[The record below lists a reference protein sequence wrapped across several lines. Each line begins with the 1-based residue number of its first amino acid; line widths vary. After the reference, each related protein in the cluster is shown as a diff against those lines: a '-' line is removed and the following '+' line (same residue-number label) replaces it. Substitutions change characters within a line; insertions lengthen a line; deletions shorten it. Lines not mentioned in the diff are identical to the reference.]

1 MGKLTE
7 CKWGQT
13 VLLHD
18 DLDSLQM
25 LIISKGFD
33 GLRVSLTLL
42 RSV

>member
-1 MGKLTE
+1 MGKPTE

-13 VLLHD
+13 ILLHS
-18 DLDSLQM
+18 DLDSFQM